1 MPATPKHDR
10 AATPTV
16 KTAQSGK
23 PPQNNVL
30 FNSNDVA
37 IGFMH
42 LSSVTLDNVFG
53 YCCKMVH
60 TDKNGKETVYKVTL
74 NMVDGGTDAATS
86 TDAASDFGDGAST
99 VSVDDMPPPPFV
111 GAMPQPFVGA
121 MPQPFISAMLPPFV
135 GAMPQ
140 PFVGAMPHYAMLPTF
155 VGAMLP
161 TFVGA
166 MQPMY
171 VPQPYAQCKHAN
183 ADRPMCTSCLGK
195 VSKKLE
201 CDCGIA
207 PKINPMTQ
215 MAHYMLCGHQPVPA
229 NQAIE
234 DVLRESEAAPPVTT
248 PATAADDWPKLAIK
262 AATTA

>member
-99 VSVDDMPPPPFV
+99 VSVDDMP
-111 GAMPQPFVGA
+111 
-121 MPQPFISAMLPPFV
+121 PPFV